1 MVRKQLPRFLCG
13 TQEVEILEMLHK
25 IGQVKLV
32 QLQPTG
38 LIIENDKTPTGY
50 YYDATRLVQVDRLE
64 ISPLGIEATLP
75 NGEHVLDIHHINHPG
90 KEYDD
95 DDLVCIAF
103 TSHYEAMR
111 ARFGSKMVD
120 GIAGENIIIAYDEE
134 VWPEDLGQQ
143 IIIENAKSG
152 QRLRLEMTSHANPCQ
167 EFSQFALGN
176 QYEKP
181 PAAVM
186 KETLQ
191 FLENGRRGFLYI
203 MPEGQESATV
213 QPGDKMFVAE
223 EK

>member
-1 MVRKQLPRFLCG
+1 MSGKNLRPL
-13 TQEVEILEMLHK
+13 
-25 IGQVKLV
+25 GQVSLV
-32 QLQPTG
+32 QLQPQG
-38 LIIENDKTPTGY
+38 LIVATPDKTPTGY
-50 YYDATRLVQVDRLE
+50 FYDPSGLVEVEQLRL
-64 ISPLGIEATLP
+64 SPLGIEATLP

-120 GIAGENIIIAYDEE
+120 GIAGENIIIKCDREI
-134 VWPEDLGQQ
+134 WPEDLGQQ
-143 IIIENAKSG
+143 IIIESATSG
-152 QRLRLEMTSHANPCQ
+152 CQLRLEMTSHANPCQ

-191 FLENGRRGFLYI
+191 FLGNGRRGFLYI

-213 QPGDKMFVAE
+213 QPGDKVLVVAMR
-223 EK
+223 